1 VRILFIVQ
9 RYGAEVAGGSE
20 AACRSVAERLAEFGH
35 EVEVATSR
43 ARSYVDWADHYPEGA
58 TTINGVT
65 VNRFSVRAP
74 RVDRTFAPI
83 HHRAM
88 HDRRLPLHAET
99 DWLRLQGPDL
109 PDLLPWVRANAERF
123 DVAVLFTY
131 LYPTTALTLPAIA
144 ALLPTVIVPTAH
156 DEPPMEMRVFD
167 EPVRS
172 ADAMVCLTPEELEVL
187 RRRFRFDPEV
197 EVIGLGVDVHPVAD
211 ASRFR
216 AKYGLGELPY
226 LLFLG
231 RLDPGKGSDEL
242 YRYFVE
248 FRRTHPHLLK
258 LVIVGEPVSMPA
270 PHPDVIITGFV
281 DEQTKLDAT
290 AGAMLFVQPSYFESF
305 SLALC
310 EAWVVR
316 VPALVQ
322 GHCEVLVGQARRS
335 GGGIP
340 YTSYA
345 EFSAAVEHLF
355 DDEPLRRQM
364 GENGR
369 QYVLDNYQWGD
380 LNHRW
385 ERFLGSVIHRHSAR
399 QRTNTTVT

>member
-1 VRILFIVQ
+1 VKILFIVQ

-20 AACRSVAERLAEFGH
+20 AACRSVAERLAAFGH
-35 EVEVATSR
+35 DVEVATSR
-43 ARSYVDWADHYPEGA
+43 ARSYVDWADHYPAGA
-58 TTINGVT
+58 EVINGVV

-88 HDRRLPLHAET
+88 YDRRLPLTAEQ
-99 DWLRLQGPDL
+99 DWLRIQGPDL
-109 PDLLPWVRANAERF
+109 PDLLPWVRANAARF

-131 LYPTTALTLPAIA
+131 LYPTTALTLPDIA

-156 DEPPMEMRVFD
+156 DEPPMEMRIFD

-187 RRRFRFDPEV
+187 KRRFRCQPNV

-216 AKYGLGELPY
+216 AAHGLGDLPY

-248 FRRTHPHLLK
+248 LRRTHGLAMK
-258 LVIVGEPVSMPA
+258 LVIVGEPVSRPE
-270 PHPDVIITGFV
+270 PHPDVIVTGFV

-290 AGAMLFVQPSYFESF
+290 AGATIFIQPSYFESF

-310 EAWVVR
+310 EAWVMR

-322 GHCEVLVGQARRS
+322 GRCEVLAGQARRS
-335 GGGIP
+335 GGAMP

-345 EFSAAVEHLF
+345 EFETGVKRLL
-355 DDEPLRRQM
+355 DDEALRRQM
-364 GENGR
+364 GEAGR
-369 QYVLDNYQWGD
+369 QYVLDNYQWHD
-380 LNHRW
+380 LTHRW
-385 ERFLGSVIHRHSAR
+385 ERFLGSVVQ
-399 QRTNTTVT
+399 QRRRLSQHDAMR

>member
-131 LYPTTALTLPAIA
+131 LYP
-144 ALLPTVIVPTAH
+144 
-156 DEPPMEMRVFD
+156 
-167 EPVRS
+167 VRS
-172 ADAMVCLTPEELEVL
+172 AEAMVCLTPEELEVL